1 MKIDDLI
8 IIPNNINHAEEGG
21 SALQNLAK
29 IASRYS
35 SLNKDKARAQ
45 DFTSP
50 NAKKARVETSPGV
63 AQPLPPTSLPKK
75 PGPGLS
81 PVLQPDK
88 ALSSTAATNLLQH
101 FSLLSP
107 GVFPG
112 WPGAARPPGPTSSS
126 SSSAANSPATPT
138 ITSNRH
144 GGQGWMGS
152 GYNLDPAKIGQEGY
166 NLLKYYEQQLKAL
179 QGGGSSTSP
188 TKLSNGSKEGSSGK
202 TKEAKREGKEKLKV
216 SKPPPETKRPP
227 RLLATPCPYLQTAS
241 IYGSP
246 QSDLQKAREVGAAAA
261 SANNVQESVVDLSST
276 SAGYKAGAPGPPPA
290 PRPTPM
296 ERRGEASSPARSLS
310 NNSRPP
316 SAAPPAAHQQQ
327 PSDLTV
333 DLTMAKP
340 PSVVVAP
347 PKASPFS
354 AEALLSKAPT
364 PKSLPPLSMGI
375 KGILEGGG
383 EPRPP
388 SHASPSPRPRA
399 SPSLPPSS
407 SFPSFPSSTASASS
421 PYSKPAAPVPPNPR
435 ASQPPSLSLASLAYY
450 SSANLPPSLS
460 IPPSSSLSSL
470 GTETTFSSLSSLPT
484 SSLQPSNPY
493 LSALMGAP
501 GLHPS
506 LTQPP
511 KVGGGSPYGPAGLSA
526 MDPASQYYA
535 ALYQQQMSAYQQQA
549 AVAAAL
555 GPYGQAALGRG
566 GGYPGGAAAAEMA
579 ALQQYKDMMTRA
591 AMSPGGSSSA
601 AAAAAAMASLGPNAS
616 AAAAAMSALGPSASV
631 AASMASMASGHQAS
645 AAGLSA
651 SAANSAAAT
660 SYAALYAGLMG
671 QSGLMGFPP
680 GAAPPGFP
688 SQGAPRKE

>member
-1 MKIDDLI
+1 MIMLC
-8 IIPNNINHAEEGG
+8 
-21 SALQNLAK
+21 
-29 IASRYS
+29 
-35 SLNKDKARAQ
+35 
-45 DFTSP
+45 
-50 NAKKARVETSPGV
+50 
-63 AQPLPPTSLPKK
+63 
-75 PGPGLS
+75 LS
-81 PVLQPDK
+81 Q
-88 ALSSTAATNLLQH
+88 
-101 FSLLSP
+101 
-107 GVFPG
+107 
-112 WPGAARPPGPTSSS
+112 
-126 SSSAANSPATPT
+126 
-138 ITSNRH
+138 
-144 GGQGWMGS
+144 
-152 GYNLDPAKIGQEGY
+152 
-166 NLLKYYEQQLKAL
+166 
-179 QGGGSSTSP
+179 
-188 TKLSNGSKEGSSGK
+188 
-202 TKEAKREGKEKLKV
+202 
-216 SKPPPETKRPP
+216 
-227 RLLATPCPYLQTAS
+227 
-241 IYGSP
+241 
-246 QSDLQKAREVGAAAA
+246 VGAAAA

-535 ALYQQQMSAYQQQA
+535 ALYQQQMSAYQQVRELDLLVKIKLNIYLQQA

-579 ALQQYKDMMTRA
+579 VSVYFA
-591 AMSPGGSSSA
+591 SSSF
-601 AAAAAAMASLGPNAS
+601 
-616 AAAAAMSALGPSASV
+616 
-631 AASMASMASGHQAS
+631 Q
-645 AAGLSA
+645 
-651 SAANSAAAT
+651 
-660 SYAALYAGLMG
+660 
-671 QSGLMGFPP
+671 
-680 GAAPPGFP
+680 
-688 SQGAPRKE
+688 